1 MLEKLEIIYN
11 YTSVVTAPNVKT
23 VASYCGKETEVRLFL
38 FNVVASSGEYN
49 SINIAGSITNCVL
62 IARSFIASEQAL
74 DFFERPAP
82 GFYTSNGIYLTCD
95 QY

>member
-1 MLEKLEIIYN
+1 LLEKLEIIYN

-49 SINIAGSITNCVL
+49 SINIAGSITSCVL
-62 IARSFIASEQAL
+62 IAADHSSHLNRRLIWLNAQPQ
-74 DFFERPAP
+74 DFTPAM
-82 GFYTSNGIYLTCD
+82 GFT
-95 QY
+95 